1 MGGIEPFAKAGRPLT
16 GSGTRQRIRH
26 ATILTI
32 TVAVVPIGMLAV
44 AVTSTSWWD
53 GILVAI
59 GLLTPL
65 LLLRQWA
72 PDGFPNGSIL
82 VVVLSAA
89 SWAFSAALG
98 GSPLGVFALS
108 LAGAMILTRL
118 PRHRFIAIL
127 GFCAASA
134 ALGAMVFITR
144 PFTLLTAANYLLIPA
159 GTTLF
164 ICIVMALVERYSD
177 ILLALERAKQTEAEL
192 AVARERI
199 RFASDLHDIQGHTL
213 HVIKLK
219 TALAK
224 QITDSDPVAAK
235 RELDEVQRLIADT
248 IARTQDLVHAQR
260 RLNVASEAENAKNLL
275 EAAGIAVTIAT
286 INPVG
291 GSESA
296 LLAQALRETTTNILR
311 HSNST
316 RTTITIDTH
325 RIEIVNDGAG
335 TGPLPPLGG
344 LGTLRRRLEE
354 SGGTLDLARESG
366 SFRTTATVP
375 APAPVASTSEHDR

>member
-1 MGGIEPFAKAGRPLT
+1 M
-16 GSGTRQRIRH
+16 
-26 ATILTI
+26 
-32 TVAVVPIGMLAV
+32 

-53 GILVAI
+53 GILVAT
-59 GLLTPL
+59 GLLAPL

-72 PDGFPNGSIL
+72 PDGFPSGSIL
-82 VVVLSAA
+82 VLVLSAA
-89 SWAFSAALG
+89 SWAVSAALG

-118 PRHRFIAIL
+118 PRHRFVAML
-127 GFCAASA
+127 AFCAASA
-134 ALGAMVFITR
+134 AIGAMAFLTQ

-159 GTTLF
+159 GATLF
-164 ICIVMALVERYSD
+164 ICIVMTLVERYSD
-177 ILLALERAKQTEAEL
+177 ILLTLERARHNEAEL

-213 HVIKLK
+213 YVIKLK
-219 TALAK
+219 AALAN

-291 GSESA
+291 GSEGA
-296 LLAQALRETTTNILR
+296 LLAQVLRETTTNILR

-335 TGPLPPLGG
+335 TGPLPLLGG
-344 LGTLRRRLEE
+344 LGTLRRRLEQ
-354 SGGTLDLARESG
+354 SGGALDLARESG
-366 SFRTTATVP
+366 SFRTAARVP
-375 APAPVASTSEHDR
+375 APGPDTASNGHDR

>member
-1 MGGIEPFAKAGRPLT
+1 MPIGIL
-16 GSGTRQRIRH
+16 
-26 ATILTI
+26 
-32 TVAVVPIGMLAV
+32 AVV
-44 AVTSTSWWD
+44 VTSTSWWD
-53 GILVAI
+53 GILVAL
-59 GLLTPL
+59 GLLAPL

-72 PDGFPNGSIL
+72 PDGIPDGSIL
-82 VVVLSAA
+82 GVTLAAA
-89 SWAFSAALG
+89 SWAVSAALG

-108 LAGAMILTRL
+108 LPGAMILIRL
-118 PRHRFIAIL
+118 PRHRLVAIIGL
-127 GFCAASA
+127 IAASA
-134 ALGAMVFITR
+134 ALGALVFITQ

-159 GTTLF
+159 ATTLF

-177 ILLALERAKQTEAEL
+177 ILLTLERAKHTEAEL

-224 QITDSDPVAAK
+224 QVTDSDPIAAK
-235 RELDEVQRLIADT
+235 QELDEVQRLIADT

-260 RLNVASEAENAKNLL
+260 RLNVAAEVENAKNLL
-275 EAAGIAVTIAT
+275 EAAGIAVTITT

-291 GSESA
+291 DSEGA
-296 LLAQALRETTTNILR
+296 LLAQVLRETTTNILR

-316 RTTITIDTH
+316 RTTITIDAH
-325 RIEIVNDGAG
+325 RIEIINDGAG

-354 SGGTLDLARESG
+354 SGGTLGLARESG
-366 SFRTTATVP
+366 NFRTGATVP
-375 APAPVASTSEHDR
+375 AAKTVASTRRRDR

>member
-1 MGGIEPFAKAGRPLT
+1 M
-16 GSGTRQRIRH
+16 
-26 ATILTI
+26 
-32 TVAVVPIGMLAV
+32 

-53 GILVAI
+53 GVLVAL
-59 GLLTPL
+59 GLLAPL
-65 LLLRQWA
+65 LLLRQWD

-82 VVVLSAA
+82 AVTLAAA
-89 SWAFSAALG
+89 SWACSAALG

-108 LAGAMILTRL
+108 MAGAMILTRL
-118 PRHRFIAIL
+118 PHHRLIAIL

-134 ALGAMVFITR
+134 AIGAMAFITQ

-159 GTTLF
+159 ATTLF
-164 ICIVMALVERYSD
+164 ICIVMTLVERYSD
-177 ILLALERAKQTEAEL
+177 ILLTLERAKHTEAEL

-224 QITDSDPVAAK
+224 QITDLDPVAAK
-235 RELDEVQRLIADT
+235 HELDEVQRLIADT
-248 IARTQDLVHAQR
+248 IARTQDLVHAHR
-260 RLNVASEAENAKNLL
+260 RLNVSAEVENAKNLL
-275 EAAGIAVTIAT
+275 EAAGIAVTITT

-291 GSESA
+291 DSEGA
-296 LLAQALRETTTNILR
+296 LLAQVLRETTTNILR

-325 RIEIVNDGAG
+325 HIEIVNDGAS

-344 LGTLRRRLEE
+344 LGLLRRRLEDC
-354 SGGTLDLARESG
+354 GGTLDLARGSG
-366 SFRTTATVP
+366 TFRTTATVP
-375 APAPVASTSEHDR
+375 SPGPDTATNGHDG

>member
-1 MGGIEPFAKAGRPLT
+1 MTA
-16 GSGTRQRIRH
+16 
-26 ATILTI
+26 
-32 TVAVVPIGMLAV
+32 
-44 AVTSTSWWD
+44 TSWWD
-53 GILVAI
+53 GILVAP
-59 GLLTPL
+59 GLLAPL

-72 PDGFPNGSIL
+72 PDGLPQGSMV
-82 VVVLSAA
+82 VVVLAAA
-89 SWAFSAALG
+89 SWAVSAVLG

-108 LAGAMILTRL
+108 LAGAMVLTRL
-118 PRHRFIAIL
+118 PHHRVLAIL

-144 PFTLLTAANYLLIPA
+144 PFTPLTGAKYLLIPA
-159 GTTLF
+159 ATTLF
-164 ICIVMALVERYSD
+164 ICIVMALVERYSE
-177 ILLALERAKQTEAEL
+177 ILLAVERAKQTEAEL

-219 TALAK
+219 AALAK
-224 QITDSDPVAAK
+224 QLTDSDPVAAQH
-235 RELDEVQRLIADT
+235 ELDEVQHLIADT
-248 IARTQDLVHAQR
+248 IARTHDLVHAQR
-260 RLNVASEAENAKNLL
+260 RLNVAAEAENAKNLL

-291 GSESA
+291 GSDSA
-296 LLAQALRETTTNILR
+296 LLAQVLRETTTNILR
-311 HSNST
+311 HSSST

-325 RIEIVNDGAG
+325 RIAIVNDGADQ
-335 TGPLPPLGG
+335 GPLPPLGG

-354 SGGTLDLARESG
+354 SGGSLDLARESG

-375 APAPVASTSEHDR
+375 TPAPVTSTREHDR